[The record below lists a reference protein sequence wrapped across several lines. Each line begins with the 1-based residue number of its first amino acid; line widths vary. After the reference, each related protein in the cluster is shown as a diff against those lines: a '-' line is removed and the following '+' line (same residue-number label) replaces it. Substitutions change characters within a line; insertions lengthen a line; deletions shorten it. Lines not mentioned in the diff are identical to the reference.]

1 MLGLAPLFPQVAP
14 FSQKLDLAL
23 ALASNTDLSYRSPW
37 NPTFSIRGWGLACN
51 SPNCPLGKNFGHV
64 LGPACPKSPQIME
77 PMETNIFQKGPGAWP
92 GISQTGPLSKNSG
105 HVLGPAWPK
114 SPQVMGPMEAT
125 SFPKDMGP
133 AQRSLQAHPL
143 GTKTLPHWWA
153 MGSRT

>member
-77 PMETNIFQKGPGAWP
+77 PMETNIFQNGPGPWP
-92 GISQTGPLSKNSG
+92 GISPTGPLGKNFG
-105 HVLGPAWPK
+105 HVLGPVCPK
-114 SPQVMGPMEAT
+114 PPQIMEPMET
-125 SFPKDMGP
+125 NIFCMTLFGRCWNVP
-133 AQRSLQAHPL
+133 PL
-143 GTKTLPHWWA
+143 
-153 MGSRT
+153 

>member
-23 ALASNTDLSYRSPW
+23 ALASNTDLSYRSLW

-77 PMETNIFQKGPGAWP
+77 PMETNTFQQDPGPG
-92 GISQTGPLSKNSG
+92 K
-105 HVLGPAWPK
+105 
-114 SPQVMGPMEAT
+114 E
-125 SFPKDMGP
+125 FPKL
-133 AQRSLQAHPL
+133 APL
-143 GTKTLPHWWA
+143 VKTLA
-153 MGSRT
+153 MFWDLIAQSHLR